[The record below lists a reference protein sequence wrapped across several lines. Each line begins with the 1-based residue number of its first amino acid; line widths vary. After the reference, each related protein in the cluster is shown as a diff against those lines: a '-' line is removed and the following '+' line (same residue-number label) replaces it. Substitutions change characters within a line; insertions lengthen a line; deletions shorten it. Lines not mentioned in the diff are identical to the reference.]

1 MTIITIITFV
11 IITIIIRMRGTIV
24 EILLM
29 FTCPSQPSPA
39 SPQGLQS
46 SSEQPA
52 SIVVGH
58 DTTFDDAI
66 FIVISS
72 KILMITP
79 PWTTSLS
86 PSSLGKPSREKSAV
100 FFYIVQRLGDICPCD
115 ICPCDICPC
124 DFMPMQHIAT
134 ATFTHRRHSFY
145 QISVFSGQIP
155 IGDIYQISDRSCITS
170 DRSYG

>member
-1 MTIITIITFV
+1 MKIITFV

-24 EILLM
+24 EILLI

-66 FIVISS
+66 FIAISS
-72 KILMITP
+72 KHRNDHTTMCIIIIILIILMTI
-79 PWTTSLS
+79 
-86 PSSLGKPSREKSAV
+86 
-100 FFYIVQRLGDICPCD
+100 
-115 ICPCDICPC
+115 
-124 DFMPMQHIAT
+124 
-134 ATFTHRRHSFY
+134 
-145 QISVFSGQIP
+145 
-155 IGDIYQISDRSCITS
+155 
-170 DRSYG
+170 